1 MMRVPHSMDS
11 AMSDKPRIRAR
22 NFPSAEDEARAAQP
36 PGRYDGPGCSFRM
49 AFTDTEFLLREELR
63 PVRLQLELLK
73 AELVQQ
79 EQGVEST
86 VVVFGSARF
95 KAPDVAARMLEEAL
109 AGGDEAAVGR
119 ARQMVRNARWYEEAR
134 RFGALVTRE
143 ADALGEPVIVATG
156 GGPGVMEAGNRGAF
170 EAGGRSMGMS
180 IFLPFEEAPNPYI
193 TPELC
198 FQFHYFAIRKMHFLM
213 RAVALVSFPGGL
225 GTLDELFE
233 VLTLTQTRKIRRR
246 PIVLIGRDFWQRLI
260 DFDVLVEHG
269 VISPEDKSL
278 FHYAET
284 AEEAWDAIK
293 AAYNGDNPALTA
305 RQLKGN

>member
-1 MMRVPHSMDS
+1 MT
-11 AMSDKPRIRAR
+11 DKSPIRAR
-22 NFPSAEDEARAAQP
+22 NFPSAEDEARAVQP
-36 PGRYDGPGCSFRM
+36 HGRYDGPGSSFRM
-49 AFTDTEFLLREELR
+49 AFTDTDFLLREELR

-73 AELVQQ
+73 PELIQQ

-95 KAPDVAARMLEEAL
+95 KAPEVAEAMLAEAV
-109 AGGDEAAVGR
+109 ASGDDEAIRRAGR
-119 ARQMVRNARWYEEAR
+119 MVQNARWYEEAR
-134 RFGALVTRE
+134 RFADLVTRE
-143 ADALGEPVIVATG
+143 SDALGEPVIVATG
-156 GGPGVMEAGNRGAF
+156 GGPGIMEAGNRGAH

-198 FQFHYFAIRKMHFLM
+198 FQFHYFAVRKMHFLM

-233 VLTLTQTRKIRRR
+233 VLTLTQTGKIRRR
-246 PIVLIGRDFWQRLI
+246 PIVLIGRAFWQKLI

-269 VISPEDKSL
+269 VIGPDDKNL

-284 AEEAWDAIK
+284 AEEAWDVIK
-293 AAYNGDNPALTA
+293 AAYQGDNPALVA
-305 RQLKGN
+305 RQMRGN

>member
-1 MMRVPHSMDS
+1 
-11 AMSDKPRIRAR
+11 MSKNAPLRAR
-22 NFPSAEDEARAAQP
+22 NFSSAEDEAKAAQP
-36 PGRYDGPGCSFRM
+36 HGRYDGPGSSFRM

-95 KAPDVAARMLEEAL
+95 KAPDVAEAMLRDAV
-109 AGGDEAAVGR
+109 ASGDEAAIAR
-119 ARQMVRNARWYEEAR
+119 ARQMVKNARWYDEAR
-134 RFGALVTRE
+134 RFGELVTRE
-143 ADALGEPVIVATG
+143 SEALGEPVIVATG
-156 GGPGVMEAGNRGAF
+156 GGPGIMEAGNRGAF
-170 EAGGRSMGMS
+170 DAGGRSMGMS

-269 VISPEDKSL
+269 VISPEDKNL

-284 AEEAWDAIK
+284 ADEAWDAIK
-293 AAYNGDNPALTA
+293 AAYSGDNPSLTA

>member
-1 MMRVPHSMDS
+1 MT
-11 AMSDKPRIRAR
+11 DKSPIRAR
-22 NFPSAEDEARAAQP
+22 NFPSAEDEARAVQP
-36 PGRYDGPGCSFRM
+36 HGRYDGPGSAFRM
-49 AFTDTEFLLREELR
+49 AFTDTEFLLRDELR

-73 AELVQQ
+73 AELIQQ
-79 EQGVEST
+79 EQGVESS

-95 KAPDVAARMLEEAL
+95 KAPDVAAKLLEDAL
-109 AGGDEAAVGR
+109 AGGDEAAIGR
-119 ARQMVRNARWYEEAR
+119 ARQMVKNARWYEEAR
-134 RFGALVTRE
+134 RFGELVTRE
-143 ADALGEPVIVATG
+143 PDALGEPVIVATG
-156 GGPGVMEAGNRGAF
+156 GGPGIMEAGNRGAF

-193 TPELC
+193 SPELC

-213 RAVALVSFPGGL
+213 RAVALVSFPGGF

-246 PIVLIGRDFWQRLI
+246 PIILIGRDFWQRLL
-260 DFDVLVEHG
+260 DFDVLIEHG
-269 VISPEDKSL
+269 VISPEDVGL

-293 AAYNGDNPALTA
+293 AAYSGDNPGLTA
-305 RQLKGN
+305 RQVKGG

>member
-1 MMRVPHSMDS
+1 
-11 AMSDKPRIRAR
+11 MSDKPPIRAR
-22 NFPSAEDEARAAQP
+22 NFPSAEDEAKAAQP
-36 PGRYDGPGCSFRM
+36 HGRYDGPGSSFRM
-49 AFTDTEFLLREELR
+49 AFTDTDFLLREELR

-95 KAPDVAARMLEEAL
+95 KAPDVAEVMLRDAV
-109 AGGDEAAVGR
+109 ASGDEAAIRR
-119 ARQMVRNARWYEEAR
+119 AQQMVKNARWYDEAR
-134 RFGALVTRE
+134 RFGELVTRE
-143 ADALGEPVIVATG
+143 SEALGEPVIVATG
-156 GGPGVMEAGNRGAF
+156 GGPGIMEAGNRGAF
-170 EAGGRSMGMS
+170 DAGGRSMGMS

-246 PIVLIGRDFWQRLI
+246 PIVLIGRDFWERLI

-269 VISPEDKSL
+269 VISPEDKNL
-278 FHYAET
+278 FHYA
-284 AEEAWDAIK
+284 
-293 AAYNGDNPALTA
+293 
-305 RQLKGN
+305 

>member
-1 MMRVPHSMDS
+1 
-11 AMSDKPRIRAR
+11 MSEQAGNPTR
-22 NFPSAEDEARAAQP
+22 NFPSAQDELAVAHTP
-36 PGRYDGPGCSFRM
+36 ERYGGPGSSFRM
-49 AFTDTEFLLREELR
+49 AFADTEFLLREELR

-79 EQGVEST
+79 EQGVDST
-86 VVVFGSARF
+86 VVIFGSARF
-95 KAPDVAARMLEEAL
+95 KSPQVAAEMLAQ
-109 AGGDEAAVGR
+109 AQASGDEAELRR
-119 ARQMVRNARWYEEAR
+119 AQQMVKNARYYQEAR
-134 RFGALVTRE
+134 RFAQLVTDE

-156 GGPGVMEAGNRGAF
+156 GGPGIMEAGNRGAHD
-170 EAGGRSMGMS
+170 AGGRSMGMS
-180 IFLPFEEAPNPYI
+180 IFLPFEEDPNPYI

-246 PIVLIGRDFWQRLI
+246 PIVLIGREFWERLI
-260 DFDVLVEHG
+260 NFEVLVEYG
-269 VISPEDKSL
+269 VVSPEDRNL

-284 AEEAWDAIK
+284 AEEAWEIIK
-293 AAYNGDNPALTA
+293 AAYDGDNPRLVA
-305 RQLKGN
+305 RQMKAS

>member
-1 MMRVPHSMDS
+1 MTDTSP
-11 AMSDKPRIRAR
+11 IRAR
-22 NFPSAEDEARAAQP
+22 NFPSAQDEAKAVQP
-36 PGRYDGPGCSFRM
+36 HGRYDGPGSSFRM
-49 AFTDTEFLLREELR
+49 AFTDTDFLLREELR

-73 AELVQQ
+73 PELIQQ

-95 KAPDVAARMLEEAL
+95 KAPDVAAKMLEEAV
-109 AGGDEAAVGR
+109 ASGEAAAIR
-119 ARQMVRNARWYEEAR
+119 SAERMVRNAQWYEEAR
-134 RFGALVTRE
+134 RFGELVTRE
-143 ADALGEPVIVATG
+143 PDALGEPVIVATG
-156 GGPGVMEAGNRGAF
+156 GGPGIMEAGNRGAF
-170 EAGGRSMGMS
+170 DAGGRSMGMS

-246 PIVLIGRDFWQRLI
+246 PIVLVGRDFWERLI

-269 VISPEDKSL
+269 VISPEDKNL
-278 FHYAET
+278 FHYARPPRRPG
-284 AEEAWDAIK
+284 DAIK
-293 AAYNGDNPALTA
+293 AAYSGDNPSLTA

>member
-1 MMRVPHSMDS
+1 MKHKTP
-11 AMSDKPRIRAR
+11 IRAR
-22 NFPSAEDEARAAQP
+22 NFPSAQDEAKAVQP
-36 PGRYDGPGCSFRM
+36 HGLYDGPGSAFRM
-49 AFTDTEFLLREELR
+49 AFTDTDFLLREELR
-63 PVRLQLELLK
+63 PVRLQLELQK
-73 AELVQQ
+73 AELIQQ

-95 KAPDVAARMLEEAL
+95 KSPEVAEAMHAEAVASGDKAAIRNAERML
-109 AGGDEAAVGR
+109 
-119 ARQMVRNARWYEEAR
+119 RNARWYTEAR
-134 RFGALVTRE
+134 RFSELVTQE
-143 ADALGEPVIVATG
+143 ADALGEPVIIATG
-156 GGPGVMEAGNRGAF
+156 GGPGIMEAGNRGAH

-233 VLTLTQTRKIRRR
+233 VLTLTQTHKIRRR
-246 PIVLIGRDFWQRLI
+246 PIVLIGREFWQSLI
-260 DFDVLVEHG
+260 NFDVLIDYG
-269 VISPEDKSL
+269 VISPDDVKL

-284 AEEAWDAIK
+284 AEEAWDLIK
-293 AAYNGDNPALTA
+293 AAYSGDNPTLVA
-305 RQLKGN
+305 RQFKGN

>member
-1 MMRVPHSMDS
+1 MT
-11 AMSDKPRIRAR
+11 DKSPIRAR
-22 NFPSAEDEARAAQP
+22 NFPSAEDEARAVQP
-36 PGRYDGPGCSFRM
+36 HGRYDGPGSAFRM
-49 AFTDTEFLLREELR
+49 AFTDTEFLLRDELR

-73 AELVQQ
+73 AELIQQ
-79 EQGVEST
+79 EQGVESS

-95 KAPDVAARMLEEAL
+95 KAPDVAAKLLEEAL
-109 AGGDEAAVGR
+109 AGGDEAAIGR
-119 ARQMVRNARWYEEAR
+119 ARQMVKNARWYEEAR
-134 RFGALVTRE
+134 RFGELVTRE
-143 ADALGEPVIVATG
+143 PDALGEPVIVATG
-156 GGPGVMEAGNRGAF
+156 GGPGIMEAGNRGAF

-193 TPELC
+193 SPELC

-213 RAVALVSFPGGL
+213 RAVALVSFPGGF

-246 PIVLIGRDFWQRLI
+246 PIILIGRDFWQRLL
-260 DFDVLVEHG
+260 DFDVLIEHG
-269 VISPEDKSL
+269 VIRPEDVGL

-293 AAYNGDNPALTA
+293 AAYSGDNPGLTA
-305 RQLKGN
+305 RQVKGG

>member
-1 MMRVPHSMDS
+1 
-11 AMSDKPRIRAR
+11 MSKNAPLRAR
-22 NFPSAEDEARAAQP
+22 NFSSAEDEAKAAQP
-36 PGRYDGPGCSFRM
+36 HGRYDGPGSSFRM

-95 KAPDVAARMLEEAL
+95 KAPEVAAKMLEDAT
-109 AGGDEAAVGR
+109 AGGDEAAIAR
-119 ARQMVRNARWYEEAR
+119 ARQMVKNARWYDEAR
-134 RFGALVTRE
+134 RFGELVTRE

-156 GGPGVMEAGNRGAF
+156 GGPGIMEAGNRGAF
-170 EAGGRSMGMS
+170 DAGGRSMGMS

-269 VISPEDKSL
+269 VISPEDKNL

-293 AAYNGDNPALTA
+293 AAYSGDNPSLTA

>member
-1 MMRVPHSMDS
+1 MT
-11 AMSDKPRIRAR
+11 DKSPIRAR
-22 NFPSAEDEARAAQP
+22 NFPSAEDEARAVQP
-36 PGRYDGPGCSFRM
+36 HGRYDGPGSAFRM
-49 AFTDTEFLLREELR
+49 AFTDTEFLLRDELR

-73 AELVQQ
+73 AELIQQ
-79 EQGVEST
+79 EQGVESS

-95 KAPDVAARMLEEAL
+95 KAPDVAAKLLEEAL
-109 AGGDEAAVGR
+109 AGDDEAAIGR
-119 ARQMVRNARWYEEAR
+119 ARQMVKNARWYEEAR
-134 RFGALVTRE
+134 RFGELVTRE
-143 ADALGEPVIVATG
+143 PDALGEPVIVATG
-156 GGPGVMEAGNRGAF
+156 GGPGIMEAGNRGAF

-193 TPELC
+193 SPELC

-213 RAVALVSFPGGL
+213 RAVALVSFPGGF

-246 PIVLIGRDFWQRLI
+246 PIILIGRDFWQRLL
-260 DFDVLVEHG
+260 DFDVLIEHG
-269 VISPEDKSL
+269 VISPEDVGL

-293 AAYNGDNPALTA
+293 AAYSGDNPGLTA
-305 RQLKGN
+305 RQVKGG